1 MATRVASESW
11 RSEAFRFID
20 GRATNRPGS
29 RAIGRFIVCLIVLN
43 GLAVILESNHGLY
56 VEYMNYFIAF
66 EVFSVSIFTVEYVY
80 RFWFVVD
87 DDRYTGMPHWKARL
101 AYMVKPMALIDLLA
115 IAPFYLALFFPIDLR
130 YLRLFRLMRLLKLSH
145 YFSGLHVFGAV
156 LKREAAAIAGALLTI
171 IILIVVSACL
181 MFSVENAV
189 RPGHFESIA
198 QAIWWAVVTLTTV
211 GYGDVTPVT
220 FAGKLLAIVIM
231 LLGVGT
237 MALPAGIMAARFTE
251 ELQYR
256 REFMR
261 SRVKDALSD
270 GLLDDEESEAIE
282 VLQRELGLT
291 GREVEQ
297 LITLER
303 QALARNHY
311 CPHCGK
317 PVSR

>member
-1 MATRVASESW
+1 M
-11 RSEAFRFID
+11 
-20 GRATNRPGS
+20 
-29 RAIGRFIVCLIVLN
+29 
-43 GLAVILESNHGLY
+43 
-56 VEYMNYFIAF
+56 
-66 EVFSVSIFTVEYVY
+66 
-80 RFWFVVD
+80 
-87 DDRYTGMPHWKARL
+87 
-101 AYMVKPMALIDLLA
+101 
-115 IAPFYLALFFPIDLR
+115 
-130 YLRLFRLMRLLKLSH
+130 
-145 YFSGLHVFGAV
+145 
-156 LKREAAAIAGALLTI
+156 
-171 IILIVVSACL
+171 
-181 MFSVENAV
+181 
-189 RPGHFESIA
+189 
-198 QAIWWAVVTLTTV
+198 TLTTV

-303 QALARNHY
+303 QAMRRNHY
-311 CPHCGK
+311 CTHCGK
-317 PVSR
+317 PVST

>member
-1 MATRVASESW
+1 
-11 RSEAFRFID
+11 
-20 GRATNRPGS
+20 
-29 RAIGRFIVCLIVLN
+29 
-43 GLAVILESNHGLY
+43 
-56 VEYMNYFIAF
+56 
-66 EVFSVSIFTVEYVY
+66 
-80 RFWFVVD
+80 
-87 DDRYTGMPHWKARL
+87 
-101 AYMVKPMALIDLLA
+101 
-115 IAPFYLALFFPIDLR
+115 
-130 YLRLFRLMRLLKLSH
+130 MRLLKLSH

-270 GLLDDEESEAIE
+270 GRRAAQVTRIVYPAPQGHRVARMRHQQGANNGSD
-282 VLQRELGLT
+282 VCGL
-291 GREVEQ
+291 
-297 LITLER
+297 
-303 QALARNHY
+303 
-311 CPHCGK
+311 
-317 PVSR
+317 